1 MYTPLKTHE
10 NNSLDLILIIAPF
23 PHSASDMEEETKNTI
38 YKKCI
43 VDLYILCVHEN
54 KKNIKRIKVLFFF
67 LKYQNFKNLCF

>member
-23 PHSASDMEEETKNTI
+23 PHGASDMEEETKNTI

-54 KKNIKRIKVLFFF
+54 K
-67 LKYQNFKNLCF
+67 